1 MSYLDAMTQSCDDSD
16 PLQQTNRIWFQK
28 SELRGHGGNFRHLQ
42 QKIKTM
48 IARVCDYCMN
58 DIGAVYSTKFS
69 PCGRLLASGSLDC
82 RVLLWDV
89 TTKFNKQQLAS
100 LNHHSQ
106 LVIDVRWIWFN
117 FIYWHYHCVVF
128 SLLTAVSRS
137 WSNDSRSLLSA
148 SYDHTVNLWDTDK
161 AQLSTSVGV
170 NGLVQTVSFN
180 PAGRNKL
187 HSS

>member
-1 MSYLDAMTQSCDDSD
+1 LDNGFGVSNGTSGSGGSNNDGPAVFSVSELLAKDSSQDSIMSYLDAMTQSCDDSD

-106 LVIDVRWIWFN
+106 LVIDVR
-117 FIYWHYHCVVF
+117 
-128 SLLTAVSRS
+128 
-137 WSNDSRSLLSA
+137 
-148 SYDHTVNLWDTDK
+148 
-161 AQLSTSVGV
+161 
-170 NGLVQTVSFN
+170 
-180 PAGRNKL
+180 
-187 HSS
+187 